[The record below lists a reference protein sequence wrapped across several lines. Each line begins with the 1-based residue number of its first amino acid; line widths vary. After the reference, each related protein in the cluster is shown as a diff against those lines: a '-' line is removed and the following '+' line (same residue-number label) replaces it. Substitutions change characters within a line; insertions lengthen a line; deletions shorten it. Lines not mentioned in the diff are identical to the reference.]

1 MLDFSSILPFAPLL
15 VDATLVTI
23 MLAVTSQVI
32 GTLGGFVLAMA
43 RLSPKRSLSYPAFAY
58 VWVIRG
64 TPALVHLFII
74 YFGLPSI
81 GIALEPL
88 PAAIIAFSISSAA
101 YNSEIMRA
109 GLLAVAGGQLEAA
122 RAVGMRVP
130 AMLRHIILPQ
140 AMRVVAPPY
149 MSNFIDHLKGT
160 SLASVVTVRE
170 LLLTTQLIYSNTFR
184 AMEALL
190 VGGAIYLVLTS
201 VLAVG
206 QMRLEHHLAFERRRP
221 SARRLRQLGLDPATL
236 AMIAARGT
244 TLVGTPPDR
253 SRRVLELAAVCKTF
267 GPVAALSNINLTIRQ
282 GEVVCLLGPSG
293 SGKSTLLRS
302 INLLEVP
309 DSGRIA
315 IDTPNARFDL
325 VFDTGAPTISGRTL
339 AALRSRVGM
348 VFQHFNLWPHKMAIE
363 NVAEALMR
371 VRGDTPRDAGEQA
384 AAILGRVGLGGKL
397 AAFPDHLSGGQ
408 RQRVAIARALAMR
421 PDIMLFDEPTSALDP
436 ELVGEV
442 LQVIEDVA
450 ASGMT
455 MLVATHEMGFARR
468 VADRILFMDQGT
480 IVEEA
485 SADDFF
491 ERPQQERSVR
501 FLEAI
506 LH

>member
-1 MLDFSSILPFAPLL
+1 MLEFAPILPFAPLL
-15 VDATLVTI
+15 LQATVMTI
-23 MLAVTSQVI
+23 FLAVSSQAL
-32 GTLGGFVLAMA
+32 GTVAGFFVALA
-43 RLSPKRSLSYPAFAY
+43 RLSPYRALSYPAFAY

-81 GIALEPL
+81 GITLEPL
-88 PAAIIAFSISSAA
+88 PAAVIAFSLSSAA
-101 YNSEIMRA
+101 YNAEVIRA
-109 GLLAVAGGQLEAA
+109 GLQSVAVGQIEAA
-122 RAVGMRVP
+122 RAVGMKMP
-130 AMLRHIILPQ
+130 TTLRRIILPQ

-149 MSNFIDHLKGT
+149 MTNFIDHVKGT

-190 VGGAIYLVLTS
+190 VAAAIYLVLTS
-201 VLAVG
+201 VLSVG
-206 QMRLEHHLAFERRRP
+206 QMRLERHLAFERRTP
-221 SARRLRQLGLDPATL
+221 KARRLRQFGLDPADPT
-236 AMIAARGT
+236 ARSGAT
-244 TLVGTPPDR
+244 AQLSGAPPDP
-253 SRRVLELAAVCKTF
+253 SRRVLEVAALSKSF
-267 GPVAALSNINLTIRQ
+267 GATKALSNINLTIRQ

-302 INLLEVP
+302 INLLEIP
-309 DSGRIA
+309 DQGRIG
-315 IDTPNARFDL
+315 IDTPNAKFDL
-325 VFDTGAPTISGRTL
+325 TFGGTAPAVPAKAL
-339 AALRSRVGM
+339 AQLRSRVGM
-348 VFQHFNLWPHKMAIE
+348 VFQHFNLWPHKMVIE
-363 NVAEALMR
+363 NVAEAPVC
-371 VRGDTPRDAGEQA
+371 VRHQSLAEAGATA
-384 AAILGRVGLGGKL
+384 AAMLARVGLGSKL
-397 AAFPDHLSGGQ
+397 VAFPDHLSGGQ

-468 VADRILFMDQGT
+468 VADRILFMDHGV
-480 IVEEA
+480 IVEDARSE
-485 SADDFF
+485 DFF
-491 ERPQQERSVR
+491 ERPKQERSAR
-501 FLEAI
+501 FLDAI